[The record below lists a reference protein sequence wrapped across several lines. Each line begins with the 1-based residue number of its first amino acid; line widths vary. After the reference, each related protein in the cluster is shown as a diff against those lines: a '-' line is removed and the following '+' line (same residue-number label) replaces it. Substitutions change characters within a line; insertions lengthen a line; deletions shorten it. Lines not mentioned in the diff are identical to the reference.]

1 MDTKKGYKYF
11 YSEDFNPVY
20 FTPGWDTAYD
30 HLGDGC
36 RIHFPVEMKW
46 ATRWSKKLYD
56 KEEDG
61 TLKLL
66 RGKSVLATCKVY
78 CLIYV

>member
-46 ATRWSKKLYD
+46 ATIAVSN
-56 KEEDG
+56 
-61 TLKLL
+61 
-66 RGKSVLATCKVY
+66 CVY
-78 CLIYV
+78 T